1 MKSSTKNPK
10 QIKVQLSLSPAI
22 NQLIDAWS
30 TALGCPKSQVLHLLF
45 NRGLEEAFAGRMIPE
60 AVEELYQKTT
70 RAALM
75 QPVLEQPV
83 PIVNESPNPIHN
95 DPDQLWG
102 ADLLDTKL
110 AAIKATDPLSDISFS
125 EQFSQSPS

>member
-30 TALGCPKSQVLHLLF
+30 AALGCPKSQVLHLLF

-75 QPVLEQPV
+75 QPVLENNE
-83 PIVNESPNPIHN
+83 PIINETPN
-95 DPDQLWG
+95 LAG

-110 AAIKATDPLSDISFS
+110 AAIRATDPLNDISFS
-125 EQFSQSPS
+125 NQFQSTN

>member
-75 QPVLEQPV
+75 QPVLESK
-83 PIVNESPNPIHN
+83 ESIANNPE
-95 DPDQLWG
+95 QLRG
-102 ADLLDTKL
+102 LDLLDTKL
-110 AAIKATDPLSDISFS
+110 ASIKATDPLSDVSFS
-125 EQFSQSPS
+125 DQFQGVN

>member
-22 NQLIDAWS
+22 NQLVDAWS

-75 QPVLEQPV
+75 QPVLEDKE
-83 PIVNESPNPIHN
+83 PIINETPDLLHN
-95 DPDQLWG
+95 NPDQLWG
-102 ADLLDTKL
+102 AELLDAKL
-110 AAIKATDPLSDISFS
+110 GAIKATDPLSDISFS
-125 EQFSQSPS
+125 EQFSQQSS

>member
-22 NQLIDAWS
+22 NQLVDAWS

-75 QPVLEQPV
+75 QPVLENTE
-83 PIVNESPNPIHN
+83 PIAKETPN
-95 DPDQLWG
+95 LAG

-125 EQFSQSPS
+125 EQFSHQSS

>member
-22 NQLIDAWS
+22 NQLVDAWS

-75 QPVLEQPV
+75 QPVLENTE
-83 PIVNESPNPIHN
+83 PIINETPDLAHNNPE
-95 DPDQLWG
+95 QLRG
-102 ADLLDTKL
+102 IDLLDTKL

-125 EQFSQSPS
+125 DQFSHSSS

>member
-1 MKSSTKNPK
+1 MKSSTKNPN

-22 NQLIDAWS
+22 NQLVDAWS

-83 PIVNESPNPIHN
+83 PIVNESPNLIHN

>member
-1 MKSSTKNPK
+1 MKSSAKNPK

-75 QPVLEQPV
+75 QPVLKQPA
-83 PIVNESPNPIHN
+83 PIVTESPNPIHN

-125 EQFSQSPS
+125 EQFQSTT

>member
-10 QIKVQLSLSPAI
+10 QIKVQLSVSPAI

-30 TALGCPKSQVLHLLF
+30 TALGCPKSQVLYLLF
-45 NRGLEEAFAGRMIPE
+45 NRGLEEAFAGRMNPE

-75 QPVLEQPV
+75 QPVTEQQV
-83 PIVNESPNPIHN
+83 PIVTETPNLAHN
-95 DPDQLWG
+95 NPDQLWG
-102 ADLLDTKL
+102 AELLDAKL
-110 AAIKATDPLSDISFS
+110 GAIKATDPLSDISFS
-125 EQFSQSPS
+125 DQFSQSPS

>member
-75 QPVLEQPV
+75 QPVLEQQV
-83 PIVNESPNPIHN
+83 PTVNESPDPIHN

-125 EQFSQSPS
+125 DQFQGVN

>member
-22 NQLIDAWS
+22 NQLVDAWS

-75 QPVLEQPV
+75 QPVLGKTE
-83 PIVNESPNPIHN
+83 IIAKETPN
-95 DPDQLWG
+95 LAG

-125 EQFSQSPS
+125 EQFSHQSS

>member
-22 NQLIDAWS
+22 NQLVDAWS

-75 QPVLEQPV
+75 QPVLENTE
-83 PIVNESPNPIHN
+83 PIANEAPNSGN
-95 DPDQLWG
+95 NNPDQLWG
-102 ADLLDTKL
+102 AELLDANL
-110 AAIKATDPLSDISFS
+110 AAIKAADPLNDISFS
-125 EQFSQSPS
+125 DKFSQPAK

>member
-60 AVEELYQKTT
+60 AVEELYQKQQE
-70 RAALM
+70 L
-75 QPVLEQPV
+75 P
-83 PIVNESPNPIHN
+83 
-95 DPDQLWG
+95 
-102 ADLLDTKL
+102 
-110 AAIKATDPLSDISFS
+110 
-125 EQFSQSPS
+125 

>member
-1 MKSSTKNPK
+1 MKSSTRNPK

-22 NQLIDAWS
+22 NQLVDAWS

-75 QPVLEQPV
+75 QPVLRPKEV
-83 PIVNESPNPIHN
+83 TINETSNSTN
-95 DPDQLWG
+95 NNPDQLWG
-102 ADLLDTKL
+102 AELLDAKL
-110 AAIKATDPLSDISFS
+110 GAIKATDPLNDISFS
-125 EQFSQSPS
+125 DQFQANN

>member
-22 NQLIDAWS
+22 NQLVDAWS

-75 QPVLEQPV
+75 QPVLENKE
-83 PIVNESPNPIHN
+83 PIVNEAPN
-95 DPDQLWG
+95 LAG

-110 AAIKATDPLSDISFS
+110 AAIRATDPLSDISFS
-125 EQFSQSPS
+125 DQFQGTN

>member
-22 NQLIDAWS
+22 NQLVDAWS

-75 QPVLEQPV
+75 QPVLESKE
-83 PIVNESPNPIHN
+83 PIANNPE
-95 DPDQLWG
+95 QLRG
-102 ADLLDTKL
+102 LDLLDTKL
-110 AAIKATDPLSDISFS
+110 AAIKATDPLSDVSFS
-125 EQFSQSPS
+125 DQFQGVN